1 MARHDA
7 RLNYRKQ
14 GDDYLIELSLKSLRQ
29 MFNSMDPAPFHEKD
43 LDREAVDYI
52 VESVEELHVGTPMRL
67 RIYLPPDEAGTP
79 LANELPVAI
88 RHYFSY
94 RANMTRRSLRNKL
107 QQGRISLV
115 IGLTFLILC
124 LTLPA
129 ALQHT
134 VQGTLLNVIEEGL
147 IIIGWVSMWRP
158 VQIFLYDWWPIRHL
172 LQVHTR
178 IRDLEVEVIAQRE
191 HHH

>member
-14 GDDYLIELSLKSLRQ
+14 DNHYLIELSLKSPRQ

-43 LDREAVDYI
+43 LANEAVEYI
-52 VESVEELHVGTPMRL
+52 VESVEELHVSTPMRL
-67 RIYLPPDEAGTP
+67 RIYLPPEEVATP
-79 LANELPVAI
+79 LANELPGAI
-88 RHYFSY
+88 RHYFNY

-124 LTLPA
+124 LTVPA
-129 ALQHT
+129 ALQ
-134 VQGTLLNVIEEGL
+134 QSLEGTLLDVIEEGL

-158 VQIFLYDWWPIRHL
+158 VQIFLYDWWPIRHIL
-172 LQVHTR
+172 RVHTR
-178 IRDLEVEVIAQRE
+178 IRDLQVEVMAQGV
-191 HHH
+191 HNP